1 MKLFQKDANFYKKVL
16 ILAIPIALQS
26 LIAVGVNMLDTIMV
40 GSIGSSGGVYDNII
54 VGPLGKTAAE
64 LASEQSLSAVSL
76 SNTFIGIY
84 HIFCMGLGMGAS
96 VLVSRYWG
104 MKQKGDDEGEKATT
118 ALKQTVCLM
127 LRLTLI
133 LAALFAI
140 ATFVMPE
147 TIMKM
152 YAKKQ
157 VAVSSITDPDELAKT
172 IAENANN
179 LEIVRRGA
187 DYLRYSVITYFFLG
201 TSLTVTIV
209 LRSVG
214 QALFP
219 LFVSIGALFVNL
231 LGNYAFIF
239 GHFGAPRLEVKG
251 AALGTLIARIFE
263 AVMIVG
269 YLLVVDKRIR
279 FRIKDLFMKTG
290 TLIREYIRISI
301 PVLISDGILAL
312 GNNSVAMVI
321 GKLGSEFTSANSI
334 TSVTQMMSTVGVQG
348 VCQAG
353 AIVTGQTLG
362 QGDRKKTMKQGWM
375 FFGLGLALGL
385 LAAFIILVIKNPVI
399 NGYDVSANTKD
410 LANQL
415 MIAISIILIFQATN
429 SIMTKGVLR
438 GGGDTKMLMLMDN
451 LFLWAIALPLG
462 ILAGFVLHLDPFWI
476 YICLKSDQIIKAVW
490 CYFRLKSEKW
500 IKKISTGT
508 QTAGAK

>member
-1 MKLFQKDANFYKKVL
+1 MKLFQKDAHFYKKVL

-40 GSIGSSGGVYDNII
+40 GSIGSSGNVYDSVIL
-54 VGPLGKTAAE
+54 GPLGKTAAE
-64 LASEQSLSAVSL
+64 LASEQSLAAVSL

-133 LAALFAI
+133 LATLFAI
-140 ATFVMPE
+140 ATLVMPE

-157 VAVSSITDPDELAKT
+157 VDLTTVSAGDFERVV
-172 IAENANN
+172 AENANN

-231 LGNYAFIF
+231 IANYTFIF
-239 GHFGAPRLEVKG
+239 GHFGAERMEVKG
-251 AALGTLIARIFE
+251 AALGTLIARVFE

-279 FRIKDLFMKTG
+279 FRIKDFFMKTG
-290 TLIREYIRISI
+290 SLLKEYIRISI

-321 GKLGSEFTSANSI
+321 GRLGSEFTSANSI
-334 TSVTQMMSTVGVQG
+334 TAVTQQMSTVGIQG

-362 QGDRKKTMKQGWM
+362 HGDKKKTMQQGYL

-385 LAAFIILVIKNPVI
+385 LAALIILLIKTPII

-451 LFLWAIALPLG
+451 IFLWAVALPLG

-508 QTAGAK
+508 PAAGAK

>member
-1 MKLFQKDANFYKKVL
+1 MKLFRKDANFYKKVL

-40 GSIGSSGGVYDNII
+40 GSIGSSGNVYDSVIL
-54 VGPLGKTAAE
+54 GPLGKTAAE
-64 LASEQSLSAVSL
+64 LASEQSLAAVSL

-127 LRLTLI
+127 LRLTII
-133 LAALFAI
+133 LATLFAI
-140 ATFVMPE
+140 ATLVMPE

-157 VAVSSITDPDELAKT
+157 VDLTTVSAGDFERVV
-172 IAENANN
+172 AENANN

-231 LGNYAFIF
+231 IANYTFIF
-239 GHFGAPRLEVKG
+239 GHFGAERMEVKG
-251 AALGTLIARIFE
+251 AALGTLIARVFE

-279 FRIKDLFMKTG
+279 FRIKDFFMKTG
-290 TLIREYIRISI
+290 SLLKEYIRISI

-321 GKLGSEFTSANSI
+321 GRLGSEFTSANSI
-334 TSVTQMMSTVGVQG
+334 TAVTQQMSTVGIQG

-362 QGDRKKTMKQGWM
+362 HGDKKKTMQQGYL

-385 LAAFIILVIKNPVI
+385 LAALIILLIKTPVI

-438 GGGDTKMLMLMDN
+438 GGGVTKMLMLMDN
-451 LFLWAIALPLG
+451 IFLWAVALPLG

-476 YICLKSDQIIKAVW
+476 YICLKSDQIIKAIW

-508 QTAGAK
+508 PAAGAK